1 MTVKTFHG
9 SCHCGDVRYSA
20 AFDLSK
26 GTAKC
31 NCTLCRKTRAWH
43 VVLKPED
50 FALLSDPGLTHEY
63 AWVAPGQ
70 SAPRMGTFS
79 CKRCAIGLYARGD
92 FGRGLFYAISI
103 PTLVDIDIDELFA
116 APIRFEDGLHDR
128 FDRVPED
135 TRML

>member
-1 MTVKTFHG
+1 MTTYHG

-31 NCTLCRKTRAWH
+31 NCTICRKTRAWH
-43 VVLKPED
+43 VVLKADD
-50 FALLSDPGLTHEY
+50 FALLSDPALTHEY

-70 SAPRMGTFS
+70 TKPRMGMFS
-79 CKRCAIGLYARGD
+79 CKRCSVGLFASGD
-92 FGRGLFYAISI
+92 FGRGPFYAISI
-103 PTLVDIDIDELFA
+103 PTLDDIDVDELLA
-116 APIRFEDGLHDR
+116 APIKLEDGLHDR
-128 FDRVPED
+128 FDRGPED

>member
-1 MTVKTFHG
+1 VTVKTFHG

-128 FDRVPED
+128 FDRCRESA
-135 TRML
+135 